1 MTAMFNIGERPYS
14 LLLYCA
20 LVLII
25 VRAFTPV
32 ARTGLSDSTLFSVPA
47 ARMGWIIPLFL
58 VFIWLNYMAAARF
71 LYSKTLSW
79 IHVIVTVTTALLIVV
94 MFIIGINPDHPG
106 SVDRQEFIGNTM
118 RILSLTFI
126 CGQFFYLAN
135 VLAGILK
142 RR

>member
-1 MTAMFNIGERPYS
+1 MNKIRERPYS
-14 LLLYCA
+14 LLLFVA
-20 LVLII
+20 LVLFI
-25 VRAFTPV
+25 VRAFAMV
-32 ARTGLSDSTLFSVPA
+32 ARTELSDSTLFSVPA

-58 VFIWLNYMAAARF
+58 VFIWLNYLVAARF

-79 IHVIVTVTTALLIVV
+79 IHVIVTISSALLIVI
-94 MFIIGINPDHPG
+94 MFLIGISPDHPG
-106 SVDRQEFIGNTM
+106 SVDKQEFIGNTM
-118 RILSLTFI
+118 RILFLTFV